1 MRVSFNA
8 LSDTVIGQLGDLGS
22 AQVRLQRQA
31 ASGQRIASADQDPL
45 GAQRLLD
52 SRAETEQL
60 AQFAKNISRQRDVA
74 TVTQGSIQS
83 LQKVADRASE
93 IATRAVGVN
102 ASQDLSQYATEVN
115 QLLEQ
120 ALNTANGK
128 YGDGYLLSGTNTRQA
143 PFTATRD
150 SSGQITGIT
159 YQGNNGNGAVDIAQG
174 ESIDVRIPGSNST
187 GSGTTGLLA
196 DTRTGADLFAHLISL
211 RDHLRSG
218 NTTAINSTDAGHLV
232 ADGNHLIDQL
242 GMNAATIARLDT
254 ATSANASRSA
264 SVAQRTSSI
273 TDVDLAE
280 TLTDLTRTQTA
291 YQVALQTGAKILN
304 LSLMDYL
311 H

>member
-8 LSDTVIGQLGDLGS
+8 LSETVIGQLGDLGS

-31 ASGQRIASADQDPL
+31 SSGQRIASADQDPL

-74 TVTQGSIQS
+74 SVTQGSIQS
-83 LQKVADRASE
+83 LQKVADRAGE

-120 ALNTANGK
+120 ALNTANAK

-143 PFTATRD
+143 PFVATRD

-159 YQGNNGNGAVDIAQG
+159 YQGNTGSGAVDIAQG
-174 ESIDVRIPGSNST
+174 ESVDARIPGSNST
-187 GSGTTGLLA
+187 GSGATGLLA
-196 DTRTGADLFAHLISL
+196 DTRSGADLFAHLISL

-218 NTTAINSTDAGHLV
+218 DTASINASDSGHLI

-242 GMNAATIARLDT
+242 GANAATIARLDT
-254 ATSANASRSA
+254 ATSANSSRSA

-273 TDVDLAE
+273 SDVDLAE

>member
-74 TVTQGSIQS
+74 SVTQGSIQA
-83 LQKVADRASE
+83 LQKVADRAAE

-120 ALNTANGK
+120 ALNTANAK

-143 PFTATRD
+143 PFAATRD

-159 YQGNNGNGAVDIAQG
+159 YQGNNGSGAVDIAQG

-218 NTTAINSTDAGHLV
+218 DTTAINATDSGHLI

-254 ATSANASRSA
+254 ATSANSSRSA

>member
-8 LSDTVIGQLGDLGS
+8 LSDTVIGQLGDIGS

-74 TVTQGSIQS
+74 TVTQGTIQS
-83 LQKVADRASE
+83 LQTVADRAGE
-93 IATRAVGVN
+93 IATRAVGLN

-120 ALNTANGK
+120 ALNTANRK

-143 PFTATRD
+143 PFAATRD

-159 YQGNNGNGAVDIAQG
+159 YQGNNGTGDVDIAQG

-196 DTRTGADLFAHLISL
+196 DTRTGADLFAHLITL

-218 NTTAINSTDAGHLV
+218 DVTSINSTDAGRLV